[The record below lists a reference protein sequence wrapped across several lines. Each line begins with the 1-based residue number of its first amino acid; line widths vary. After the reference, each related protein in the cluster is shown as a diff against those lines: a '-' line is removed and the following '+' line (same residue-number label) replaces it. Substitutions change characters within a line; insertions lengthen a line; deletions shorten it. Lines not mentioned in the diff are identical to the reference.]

1 VIPIFIPRSFQRKPV
16 RLPDSMVTG
25 AMGFRF
31 WKLRTDEMKI
41 KNQD

>member
-1 VIPIFIPRSFQRKPV
+1 
-16 RLPDSMVTG
+16 MVTG

-31 WKLRTDEMKI
+31 WKLRTDEMEI